1 MIRNYELCFLIK
13 ADLQE
18 EDFNKEIDFIERSI
32 LREGGEIVKK
42 DNLGRKTLAYP
53 IKKKEEAIYYLFY
66 IKSNPENI
74 SKIESNFYRRENI
87 LRYLILQR
95 KKFNFKE
102 IEENAG
108 TVSE

>member
-1 MIRNYELCFLIK
+1 MLRNYELCFLIK
-13 ADLQE
+13 ADLPE
-18 EDFNKEIDFIERSI
+18 EEFNKEVDFIERVL
-32 LREGGEIVKK
+32 LREGAEIVKK

-66 IKSNPENI
+66 IKTKPENI

-95 KKFNFKE
+95 KKLNF
-102 IEENAG
+102 EEEVNAG
-108 TVSE
+108 SVSE